1 MKSHCNR
8 LAINYDPSLIL
19 NRGALSRIAA
29 FWPVRRNRNVDGS
42 GKIFRSAALLLT
54 GALVILL
61 LSDEQAASQFLSR
74 DHPLSANEIKIGM
87 SNAQTGRSAWLG
99 TEIRLGC
106 EACFAKVNKT
116 GGVAGRRLTLVDYDD
131 HYEPV
136 ETVSNTEHLIDE
148 DKVFAL
154 LDFLGTPTCRAILP
168 MVNEADIVLVGPI
181 SGASIFRQPMQRLIF
196 NTRAS
201 YGEEAETLVTHL
213 VADVGCKKF
222 ALFRQDDSFGDAGRV
237 AVVEAL
243 RRRGLTLVSEG
254 TYVRNSVNAPEA
266 LYRIAKA
273 KPDAVI
279 LFGTYKPCANLIR
292 GAKQLG
298 MKNTAFCNV
307 SVVGTEPLIKYLAED
322 GNGVIISQVVP
333 SPYDDTL
340 PLVRDYRADV
350 RSIGSTDYSYMGLEG
365 YLNSVVLVDALRRAG
380 RDLTEDSLIAA
391 LEHLSVDFGT
401 FGIHFSP
408 ETRQGTHQ
416 VFLTKVDH
424 GRAIPIEKIDSADFA
439 Q

>member
-1 MKSHCNR
+1 
-8 LAINYDPSLIL
+8 
-19 NRGALSRIAA
+19 
-29 FWPVRRNRNVDGS
+29 VNVDGP
-42 GKIFRSAALLLT
+42 GKLFGSAALLLT

-61 LSDEQAASQFLSR
+61 LSDERAAAQFLSR
-74 DHPLSANEIKIGM
+74 DHPLSTGEIKIGM
-87 SNAQTGRSAWLG
+87 SNAQTGRAALLG
-99 TEIRLGC
+99 TEIRQGC
-106 EACFAKVNKT
+106 EAYFAKVNKA
-116 GGVAGRRLTLVDYDD
+116 GGVAGRRLILVDYDD

-136 ETVSNTEHLIDE
+136 EMVSNTERLIDE
-148 DKVFAL
+148 DKVFVL

-181 SGASIFRQPMQRLIF
+181 SGASILRQPMQRLIF

-201 YGEEAETLVTHL
+201 YGEEAETLVAHL
-213 VADVGCKKF
+213 VADLGCKKI

-243 RRRGLTLVSEG
+243 RRRGLMLVGEG
-254 TYVRNSVNAPEA
+254 VYVRNSVNAPEA

-298 MKNTAFCNV
+298 MKNTVFCNV
-307 SVVGTEPLIKYLAED
+307 SFVGTEPLIKYLAED

-333 SPYDDTL
+333 SPYDDSL
-340 PLVRDYRADV
+340 PLVHDYRVDM
-350 RSIGSTDYSYMGLEG
+350 RLIGSKDFSYMGLEG

-380 RDLTEDSLIAA
+380 RDLTENSLLAS
-391 LEHLSVDFGT
+391 LEHLSIDFGN

-424 GRAIPIEKIDSADFA
+424 GLAIPIEKLDPADFA
-439 Q
+439 K